1 MFQSLI
7 KHIEANAKHVKKTQ
21 EIPGQAV
28 FIAKETPQRERLV
41 LMQGEK
47 ESVFA
52 TLHVLDKHVKKLAI
66 PSLAWE
72 QVRLPGLV
80 VRTAEGEYDTM
91 AIVSWRKLGNYHTIR
106 FDVGHFRFPYEAV
119 VRLANALDLAK
130 EVDEAE

>member
-7 KHIEANAKHVKKTQ
+7 EHIEAEAKHVKKTQ
-21 EIPGQAV
+21 QTPEQAV

-41 LMQGEK
+41 LMEGEEK
-47 ESVFA
+47 SVFA
-52 TLHVLDKHVKKLAI
+52 TLHVLDKHVEKLAI
-66 PSLAWE
+66 PSMAWE

-119 VRLANALDLAK
+119 VRLANALDLAN
-130 EVDEAE
+130 EAE

>member
-7 KHIEANAKHVKKTQ
+7 THIEANAIHVMKTQ

-28 FIAKETPQRERLV
+28 FIAKENSKRERLV
-41 LMQGEK
+41 LMEGEEK
-47 ESVFA
+47 SVFA
-52 TLHVLDKHVKKLAI
+52 TLHVLDKHVEKLAI

-72 QVRLPGLV
+72 QARLPGLV
-80 VRTAEGEYDTM
+80 VRTADGEYDTM

-119 VRLANALDLAK
+119 VRLAMALDLAK
-130 EVDEAE
+130 EAE